1 MSKSSSSFQSFQMAQ
16 LKEIIDKLPEEYRK
30 AMNVGI
36 VVEVGNLKNK
46 LSDQIYDSKKT
57 ELIESL
63 NTQINFTVSKALQ
76 DPKYATIKKDII
88 FYKNAYEKEAANV
101 NKIIEATNKLNYD
114 LYQPLKNIKKS
125 LNEHFLEF
133 KKNIE
138 NVKIPHDGINEGVE
152 SIKKNEIEENK
163 KKEFE
168 ENKNELDKSVES
180 YKKKAMEFFQDY
192 NIMNEGLSV
201 NISEFLDTF
210 IELKNNIAELKQEIT
225 NGFSIFE
232 NISPELEKLDDQQNI
247 RNLTE
252 KLLFPLNKI
261 TDLIS
266 KSRDALKRVDETDPN
281 DKDKIKITDQGK
293 EKKEN
298 LSAKMINICTDLK
311 SKANNISQRINEIRV
326 KVNLKSIEIP
336 PIELKEPDVNKI
348 NDNIE
353 KMMDQI
359 EKTQETNKKIQDE
372 LYEKTKDFLNQTRLD
387 IIFIIDCTNSVNLYL
402 EDIKSNFT
410 NMIQKIQANCP
421 MATIYIGFVGY
432 LDILD
437 LQLGDKYINIDFT
450 TKIDDIKGKIEDLNS
465 HGGGDIAED
474 VYGAFEM
481 ALKMDWQGNSRF
493 AILAADA
500 PCHGIEFHEKNIKG
514 YDNYPKGY
522 PENSD
527 IKQLVREF
535 AQKDISLFCAKF
547 SDDTDIMFNIFK
559 QEYEKGKKENAKCE
573 FTVESC
579 KDLCEIIIEKAAQ
592 VYQVNRKEE

>member
-1 MSKSSSSFQSFQMAQ
+1 MSKSSSGSSFQSFQMAQ
-16 LKEIIDKLPEEYRK
+16 LKEMIDKLPKEYRD

-46 LSDQIYDSKKT
+46 LSDQIYDSKKE

-63 NTQINFTVSKALQ
+63 NTQINFRVSKALQ

-101 NKIIEATNKLNYD
+101 NEIITATNKLNHD
-114 LYQPLKNIKKS
+114 LYQPLKNLKKS

-180 YKKKAMEFFQDY
+180 YKNKAMEFFKEY
-192 NIMNEGLSV
+192 NIMNEGLST
-201 NISEFLDTF
+201 NIGDFLKTF

-225 NGFSIFE
+225 NGFNIFE
-232 NISPELEKLDDQQNI
+232 NISPELENLDDQQNI
-247 RNLTE
+247 RKLTE

-266 KSRDALKRVDETDPN
+266 KSRQIIPN
-281 DKDKIKITDQGK
+281 PQPPGEVITNQGK
-293 EKKEN
+293 GNKDN
-298 LSAKMINICTDLK
+298 LSETMINICSDLK
-311 SKANNISQRINEIRV
+311 SKANNISQKINDIRM

-336 PIELKEPDVNKI
+336 PLELKEPDVKKI

-353 KMMDQI
+353 QTMDKI
-359 EKTQETNKKIQDE
+359 EKTKEVNKKIQDE
-372 LYEKTKDFLNQTRLD
+372 LLKKTKDFLNQTRLD
-387 IIFIIDCTNSVNLYL
+387 IIFIIDCTNSVHLYL
-402 EDIKSNFT
+402 EEIKSNFT
-410 NMIQKIQANCP
+410 NMIQKIQASCP

-437 LQLGDKYINIDFT
+437 LMLDDEYINIDFT
-450 TKIDDIKGKIEDLNS
+450 TNIDDITEKIKTLNS
-465 HGGGDIAED
+465 HGGGDVAED
-474 VYGAFEM
+474 IYGAFDL
-481 ALKMDWQGNSRF
+481 ALKKDWQGISRF

-500 PCHGIEFHEKNIKG
+500 PCHGFEFHGKNENN
-514 YDNYPKGY
+514 YDNYPNGY

-527 IKQLVREF
+527 IKKLVREF
-535 AQKDISLFCAKF
+535 AEKDISLFCAKF
-547 SDDTDIMFNIFK
+547 SDDTDKMFNIFK
-559 QEYEKGKKENAKCE
+559 EEYEKGKKEGARCE
-573 FTVESC
+573 FTMTSC
-579 KDLCEIIIEKAAQ
+579 ENLCEIIEEKATK